1 LKHHELLASRL
12 GGIRVLSTHTFE
24 TSRKFLGTPASADLL
39 ALAAQVD
46 PPKKAGTGPPT
57 LLSNHITPAAAP
69 AVLCVHACAATTL
82 YYNHL
87 CHPGREY
94 FTRII
99 FCLGCLG
106 GLIQNDDGEREYLL
120 ACPPARARARDE
132 TNPRRKTTPY
142 RSTGPFWY
150 EREQHDLS
158 VQETGGQQPW
168 AGAVWNHVLTLADV
182 LPDGTKPYVPA
193 ARERAF
199 QRASS
204 SASCISL
211 RLPRAVR
218 VTYVLITCVIRADT
232 MWSVPYH
239 GHSLGNQVARQ
250 RGEYFPAGTGDLV
263 LSV

>member
-1 LKHHELLASRL
+1 MHAQPRRCTIIISATRAGSTSL
-12 GGIRVLSTHTFE
+12 VL
-24 TSRKFLGTPASADLL
+24 FLSQMLR
-39 ALAAQVD
+39 
-46 PPKKAGTGPPT
+46 GPYT
-57 LLSNHITPAAAP
+57 K
-69 AVLCVHACAATTL
+69 
-82 YYNHL
+82 
-87 CHPGREY
+87 R
-94 FTRII
+94 R
-99 FCLGCLG
+99 
-106 GLIQNDDGEREYLL
+106 QREREYLL

-211 RLPRAVR
+211 RLPRAV
-218 VTYVLITCVIRADT
+218 TYVLITCVIRADT